1 MLFMMDLPFL
11 AYSFALFVVAVRV
24 LKLER
29 VITNTAS
36 TPLGRGA
43 VREEISFYLVL
54 WMGSAFLSSWASRE
68 L

>member
-1 MLFMMDLPFL
+1 MLFMTDLPFL
-11 AYSFALFVVAVRV
+11 AYPLALFVVAVRV

-29 VITNTAS
+29 AITNSAS

-43 VREEISFYLVL
+43 VQEEISFYLIL